1 MITKRKGFDCQIN
14 YPHKYYRNC
23 LRKRV
28 EKTYIIYRFQIT
40 TSGKKTSDGFVSEL
54 PVETLNTTVQREGS
68 FIILRHDLGLEIVC
82 DVEHYLCT
90 FNIAKWYHGRM
101 AGNTCLSRRAKC

>member
-1 MITKRKGFDCQIN
+1 MEN
-14 YPHKYYRNC
+14 
-23 LRKRV
+23 
-28 EKTYIIYRFQIT
+28 TYIIYRFQIT
-40 TSGKKTSDGFVSEL
+40 TSGKKVSDGYHSEL

-68 FIILRHDLGLEIVC
+68 FIILRHDIGLEIVC

-101 AGNTCLSRRAKC
+101 AGNTCFSRRAKCWLSGGVGGQFLRNLN